1 MNGFGKIKTKVLKK
15 LVESYSSD
23 KKNDVKDIIKTLK
36 SNKDFKE
43 LYLFYEEIENKYI
56 EDKEIA
62 KLYVEELNKVLK
74 EKFNNVS
81 DFCNTLNEKLT
92 DVESENNEIYETI
105 DQLCESDSLSNIDK
119 KVIAKRKLVEHL
131 TTKKEISETKETTHV
146 PNEKLLYTVLANNF
160 NVLYNNTLTNEQ
172 REELKNILS
181 LSNGDINTK
190 TEELKE
196 SLLSKIDT
204 LLNEST
210 DDEMKS
216 KLKNVKEEVNNKG
229 ASRIN
234 YFRLVELKNG
244 LN

>member
-1 MNGFGKIKTKVLKK
+1 MNGFGKIKTKILKK

-36 SNKDFKE
+36 SNKEFKE

-81 DFCNTLNEKLT
+81 DFCNKLNERLGEI
-92 DVESENNEIYETI
+92 ESENNEIYETI

-131 TTKKEISETKETTHV
+131 TTKKEISETKDTTHV
-146 PNEKLLYTVLANNF
+146 PNEKLLYTVLTNNF

-181 LSNGDINTK
+181 LSNEDINAK

-196 SLLSKIDT
+196 SLISKIDT

-216 KLKNVKEEVNNKG
+216 KLKNVKDEVNNKG

>member
-119 KVIAKRKLVEHL
+119 KVIAKRKLVEYL

-181 LSNGDINTK
+181 LSNEDINTK

-229 ASRIN
+229 TSRIN